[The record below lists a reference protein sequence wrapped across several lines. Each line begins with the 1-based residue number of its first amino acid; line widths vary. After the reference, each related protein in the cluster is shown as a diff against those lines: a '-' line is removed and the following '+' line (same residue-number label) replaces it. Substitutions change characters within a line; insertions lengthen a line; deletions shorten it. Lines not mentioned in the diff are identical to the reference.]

1 MGRWRFPPGTFLLTP
16 ASGRL
21 EIKSRQSFGRL
32 CRKRL
37 LGEAGT
43 NDTGAALERRSS
55 SLKAPEEKMK
65 TFGMLLLVAL
75 STSPALA
82 RQDDQNISEL
92 GGNRLGEARSDIG
105 TRLASD
111 GPWRASP

>member
-1 MGRWRFPPGTFLLTP
+1 
-16 ASGRL
+16 
-21 EIKSRQSFGRL
+21 
-32 CRKRL
+32 
-37 LGEAGT
+37 
-43 NDTGAALERRSS
+43 
-55 SLKAPEEKMK
+55 MK

-111 GPWRASP
+111 RRMFTEGTQIGRGEPVHEG